1 MNLPGSITP
10 RQKAFTLIEVLVT
23 IGVIGVLIAILI
35 PVLAGGRSTAQ
46 RTASLANL
54 RTIGQLV
61 HAYTEQYDETYPW
74 ATGGIN
80 GCGIKMQFLPVW
92 QMERLWPVAMHE
104 VMPPKELRPLTLSPG
119 ARREG
124 PQQACG
130 HPPSY
135 TYSQSF
141 LARPDTW
148 SGRSAA
154 DESLLRG
161 VTIGMVTHPSSKAL
175 MWEWELPYKSEE
187 PRKDGPD
194 LAEPT
199 PMLFVDGHARARTPS
214 KATEAVPNPFPD
226 AFRPTARLHNT
237 PDGVRGR
244 DY

>member
-1 MNLPGSITP
+1 MMQNSSLVA
-10 RQKAFTLIEVLVT
+10 RRAFTLIEVLVT
-23 IGVIGVLIAILI
+23 LGVIGVLIAILI

-54 RTIGQLV
+54 RSIGQLV

-92 QMERLWPVAMHE
+92 QLYRLWPVAMHE
-104 VMPPKELRPLTLSPG
+104 VMPPRELRPLTLSPG

-124 PQQACG
+124 PESACG

-135 TYSQSF
+135 EYSQSF

-148 SGRSAA
+148 SGQSDA

-161 VTIGMVTHPSSKAL
+161 VTLGMVTHPSSKAL
-175 MWEWELPYKSEE
+175 MWDWELAYQKQE
-187 PRKDGPD
+187 PRHIGPD
-194 LAEPT
+194 LDEPT
-199 PMLFVDGHARARTPS
+199 PMIFADGHGAAKTPS
-214 KATEAVPNPFPD
+214 QATAPVENPFAD
-226 AFRPTARLHNT
+226 AFSRTARLHNT
-237 PDGVRGR
+237 ADGVRGR